1 MDEIIVLDY
10 MLGEVYLYTL
20 PRHNMSNEDIED
32 WLESMGYN
40 QNDTNWMSH
49 RKIII
54 NDERD

>member
-1 MDEIIVLDY
+1 MDEVIVLDY
-10 MLGEVYLYTL
+10 VLGEVYLYTL
-20 PRHNMSNEDIED
+20 PRHNMSNEDITD

-40 QNDTNWMSH
+40 QDDTNWMSH